1 MHSINPFEKLEL
13 KQIYRKDYHIFSPRY
28 SQFDSYS
35 YFLTRINELNS
46 NPHPASSI
54 NSPNDHP

>member
-1 MHSINPFEKLEL
+1 MHSINPFEEL
-13 KQIYRKDYHIFSPRY
+13 NKNLSKRLSHIFSPRY

-54 NSPNDHP
+54 NSPDDHP